1 MLYDREILE
10 ANEQKVLAAY
20 AAFAADSRGRSFP
33 EEESNFRTAFQKDR
47 DRVIHTSAFRRLE
60 YKTQVFVNN
69 QGDYYRTRLTHT
81 LEVAQVAKSISRALG
96 LNEDLTETIAL
107 AHDLGHPPFGHA
119 GERALNRL
127 AKEVGGFD
135 HNKQSLR
142 VVTKLEN
149 RYKNFLGLNLSWETL
164 EGIMKHEIDLD
175 AAGEQWE
182 DMWEPN
188 LQPTLEAQIVDLS
201 DAIAYNAHDLDD
213 GLASGHVEPEQLT
226 EVELIP
232 MLLDRLEIKVH
243 DLRQRKSRFFLI
255 RELLGEMI
263 GSAIRA
269 TNDELEARNVKTL
282 DDIRAAPKKLA
293 GLEPEMK
300 RMTKE
305 LKSFL
310 YQNLYFHFRQ
320 KRMGHKA
327 EHILE
332 RIFAAYHE
340 EPKMLPFEVQD
351 AIEDVGLTRAVTD
364 YMSMMTD
371 RYAAD
376 EFRKLFEPHTLT

>member
-10 ANEQKVLAAY
+10 ANERKILAAY

-33 EEESNFRTAFQKDR
+33 EEESRFRTAFQKDR

-127 AKEVGGFD
+127 AKDVGGFD

-149 RYKNFLGLNLSWETL
+149 RYKDFLGLNLSWETL
-164 EGIMKHEIDLD
+164 EGIMKHEVDLD
-175 AAGEQWE
+175 AAGEEWE
-182 DMWEPN
+182 EMWEPD

-213 GLASGHVEPEQLT
+213 GLASGHLEAEQLE
-226 EVELIP
+226 EVELISL
-232 MLLDRLEIKVH
+232 MLERLDLRVS
-243 DLRQRKSRFFLI
+243 DLRQRKSRFLLI
-255 RELLGEMI
+255 RELLGAMI
-263 GSAIRA
+263 ASAIRA
-269 TNDELEARNVKTL
+269 TNSQLEELNVQTL
-282 DDIRAAPKKLA
+282 QDIRSAPRKLA
-293 GLEPEMK
+293 GLEPDMK
-300 RMTKE
+300 HMTKA
-305 LKSFL
+305 LKGFL

-327 EHILE
+327 EYILE
-332 RIFAAYHE
+332 RIFDAYHQ
-340 EPKMLPFEVQD
+340 EPKMLPFEVQA
-351 AIEDVGLTRAVTD
+351 AIEDVGLTRAITD

-376 EFRKLFEPHTLT
+376 EYRKLFEPHTLT